1 MQVQNLTANVLGL
14 PDLKDTRGNQVSLAP
29 NGNDGDTAVLF
40 VTDALASN
48 DLQSALNASPTPLVQ
63 YVTTGPDALTLEEE
77 VMLGVTA
84 PATAAGAQSLVDG
97 EASNRS
103 AGDAANTAAIAG
115 EASNRSAGDAANRAA
130 IAGEASLRSAG
141 DAAQDAKF
149 FQGKATMPAG
159 PATTIV
165 VPVVGIGAA
174 GNYVAQASLDVTA
187 APPVVGGGGGI
198 IVGVVDGTDQIT
210 ISTFDIAGAP
220 LVAAGQ
226 IVNWSV
232 KVN

>member
-84 PATAAGAQSLVDG
+84 PATAAGAQSLVD
-97 EASNRS
+97 
-103 AGDAANTAAIAG
+103 G